1 VPLFAEVIF
10 MSRVQ
15 LPFAVLVVV
24 LIGSVHAEEVSSGPK
39 AGDKVAALKLLVATG
54 ENAGKEIDLAA
65 ERKEK
70 PTVFIFIDAD
80 QFSRPIARYL
90 KVLDGAVNT
99 IGNDAHIVAVWLT
112 SDQEKTKAYLPK
124 AQMSLSLEATTLAQ
138 FPGAKSGP
146 DGWAINDRALVTTV
160 VANKEKVTANFA
172 YVSVNE
178 TDVRKVAAEV
188 RKAVGEG
195 K

>member
-1 VPLFAEVIF
+1 
-10 MSRVQ
+10 M
-15 LPFAVLVVV
+15 
-24 LIGSVHAEEVSSGPK
+24 
-39 AGDKVAALKLLVATG
+39 ATG
-54 ENAGKEIDLAA
+54 DDAGKEIDIADA
-65 ERKEK
+65 RKDK
-70 PTVFIFIDAD
+70 PTVLIFIDAD

-90 KVLDGAVNT
+90 KTLDGAVNT
-99 IGNDAHIVAVWLT
+99 IGNDARVFAIWLT
-112 SDQEKTKAYLPK
+112 GDQEKTKDYLPR

-146 DGWAINDRALVTTV
+146 EGWAISDRAFVTTV
-160 VANKEKVTANFA
+160 VANQGKVTANFA

-188 RKAVGEG
+188 RKAAGA

>member
-1 VPLFAEVIF
+1 MRCI
-10 MSRVQ
+10 Q
-15 LPFAVLVVV
+15 LATVACSLVLA
-24 LIGSVHAEEVSSGPK
+24 GSVRAEDVQSGPK
-39 AGDKVAALKLLVATG
+39 AGDKVAALKLLIATG
-54 ENAGKEIDLAA
+54 DNAGKEVDVAA
-65 ERKEK
+65 ERKDK
-70 PTVFIFIDAD
+70 PTVFVFIDAE

-99 IGNDAHIVAVWLT
+99 IGNDTHIVAIWLT
-112 SDQEKTKAYLPK
+112 SDQEKTKGYLPK

-146 DGWAINDRALVTTV
+146 EGWAINDRAFVTTV

-188 RKAVGEG
+188 RKAAGE
-195 K
+195 KK

>member
-1 VPLFAEVIF
+1 MISCVASSCPLSCFRCACSNRVRAED
-10 MSRVQ
+10 
-15 LPFAVLVVV
+15 
-24 LIGSVHAEEVSSGPK
+24 VSSGPK

-54 ENAGKEIDLAA
+54 DNAGKEIDLAA
-65 ERKEK
+65 ERKDK

-112 SDQEKTKAYLPK
+112 GDQEKTKAYLPK

-146 DGWAINDRALVTTV
+146 EGWAINDRAFVTTV
-160 VANKEKVTANFA
+160 VTNKEKVTANFA

-188 RKAVGEG
+188 RKAAGE
-195 K
+195 KK